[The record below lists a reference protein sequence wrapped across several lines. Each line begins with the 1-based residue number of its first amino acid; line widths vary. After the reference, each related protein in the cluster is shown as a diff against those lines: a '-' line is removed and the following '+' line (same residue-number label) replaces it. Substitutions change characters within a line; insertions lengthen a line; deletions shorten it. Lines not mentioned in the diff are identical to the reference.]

1 MSNVRRPLNT
11 ALWILFA
18 LFVVYGTTI
27 PFNFSSEPGWA
38 AHKLAQIPL
47 NPLVAAD
54 TGRRI
59 STPDFVQNVLL
70 FLPFGVLGALRLR
83 SPGRSRL
90 TTIVVVCGLGAA
102 LSVGIEALQLLT
114 VDRTSSVSDI
124 VANTFGALVG
134 VIGAQ
139 LGENVSDRAL
149 KTFSS
154 TGVFEQP
161 SSYGAL
167 VAAIVLCAAAWQPFD
182 ATLDVG
188 SLAPK
193 VRALIRDPWQ
203 AGPLTDEGIAAVQY
217 ALFAWVTSNLFVE
230 LRLRRSALAVATIGV
245 LAAFGLEASQ
255 IIIGSRMPSAEDAS
269 VRAVAVIASLAIWRA
284 TRGWHRPGLWFAAL
298 VMGIAVGAAM
308 QMLTPFEVSPAYH
321 SFGWFPFFGYYE
333 HTTFE
338 TVSHVFE
345 ILLLYFPL
353 GFCACQV
360 IRSRAHATLA
370 SIALTLAIAVPVEY
384 AQGWFVDRYPDV
396 TDAALGVVAAIF
408 GVLAGRYGA
417 SLFAART
424 RAVRVA
430 STP

>member
-1 MSNVRRPLNT
+1 VRRPLNT

-18 LFVVYGTTI
+18 LFLVYGTTI
-27 PFNFSSEPGWA
+27 PFNFSSQPGWA
-38 AHKLAQIPL
+38 VQKLAHVPL
-47 NPLVAAD
+47 SPFIAAD

-59 STPDFVQNVLL
+59 SIPDVVQNVLL

-83 SPGRSRL
+83 SPSRSRL

-102 LSVGIEALQLLT
+102 LSVGVEALQLLT

-124 VANTFGALVG
+124 VANTFGALAG
-134 VIGAQ
+134 VVVAQ
-139 LGENVSDRAL
+139 LGENVLGRAL
-149 KTFSS
+149 KVFSL

-167 VAAIVLCAAAWQPFD
+167 VATIVLCVAAWQPFD

-188 SLAPK
+188 SLAPR
-193 VRALIRDPWQ
+193 VRALMRDPWQ
-203 AGPLTDEGIAAVQY
+203 SGPLTDEGIAAVQY
-217 ALFAWVTSNLFVE
+217 ALFAWVTSSLFVE
-230 LRLRRSALAVATIGV
+230 LRVRRSALAVATIGV

-255 IIIGSRMPSAEDAS
+255 IIIGSRMPSIEDAS
-269 VRAVAVIASLAIWRA
+269 VRAAAVIASLAIWRA

-298 VMGIAVGAAM
+298 VIGIAVGAAM
-308 QMLTPFEVSPAYH
+308 QMLTPFEVSPSYH
-321 SFGWFPFFGYYE
+321 SFGWFPFFGYYV

-360 IRSRAHATLA
+360 MRSRAHATLA

-384 AQGWFVDRYPDV
+384 AQGWFVGRYPDV
-396 TDAALGVVAAIF
+396 TDAVLSIVAAIV
-408 GVLAGRYGA
+408 GVLAGGYGA
-417 SLFAART
+417 SLFAAGSPP
-424 RAVRVA
+424 VRVA

>member
-1 MSNVRRPLNT
+1 VRRPLNT

-18 LFVVYGTTI
+18 LFIVYGTTI
-27 PFNFSSEPGWA
+27 PFNFSSTPGWA
-38 AHKLAQIPL
+38 AQKLAHVPL
-47 NPLVAAD
+47 NPFVAAD

-59 STPDFVQNVLL
+59 SIPDFVQNVLL

-83 SPGRSRL
+83 SPSRSRL
-90 TTIVVVCGLGAA
+90 TTLVVVCGLGAA
-102 LSVGIEALQLLT
+102 LSLGIEALQLLT
-114 VDRTSSVSDI
+114 VDRTSSTSDI
-124 VANTFGALVG
+124 MANTLGALLG

-139 LGENVSDRAL
+139 LGENAWGL
-149 KTFSS
+149 AWKTLSL
-154 TGVFEQP
+154 TGVLEQP
-161 SSYGAL
+161 SSYAAL

-182 ATLDVG
+182 ATLEVG
-188 SLAPK
+188 SIAPRL
-193 VRALIRDPWQ
+193 RALMSDPWQ

-230 LRLRRSALAVATIGV
+230 MRLRRSVLAVATIGV

-255 IIIGSRMPSAEDAS
+255 IIIGSRMPSVEDAS
-269 VRAVAVIASLAIWRA
+269 VRAAAVIAGLALWRA
-284 TRGWHRPGLWFAAL
+284 TRGWHRPGIWFAAL
-298 VMGIAVGAAM
+298 VVGVAVGAAM

-338 TVSHVFE
+338 AVSHVFE

-360 IRSRAHATLA
+360 IRSRAHATVV
-370 SIALTLAIAVPVEY
+370 SVALTLAIAGPVEY
-384 AQGWFVDRYPDV
+384 AQGWFVGRYPDV
-396 TDAALGVVAAIF
+396 TDVALSVVAVIF
-408 GVLAGRYGA
+408 GVLAGSYGA
-417 SLFAART
+417 SLIAARVP
-424 RAVRVA
+424 AGRVA